1 MGLLDMVCRIGMA
14 LVAGGI
20 IGAEREATHRP
31 AGLRTHMLVALGA
44 ALVMMLG
51 DYAFTVYQG
60 RASVDPTRLGAQ
72 VVSGIGFLGAGTI
85 MREGL
90 TIRGLTTAASLWAVA
105 CVGLAAG
112 AGFYQGAALGTLMIL
127 VTLYVLER
135 IQERVMRNRPSLLS
149 IVVSCRDTSQILVE
163 VTGLATQYRAEI
175 NDFSVDRTDEG
186 YKLTFKLRL
195 APGRDRGRESAELLA
210 ALSGVPGIQHLDTQC
225 L

>member
-1 MGLLDMVCRIGMA
+1 MGMLTIVCRIGMA
-14 LVAGGI
+14 LLAGGV

-51 DYAFTVYQG
+51 DYAFVVYQG
-60 RASVDPTRLGAQ
+60 RAAVDPTRLGAQ

-90 TIRGLTTAASLWAVA
+90 TVRGLTTAASLWAVA

-112 AGFYQGAALGTLMIL
+112 AGFYAGAILGTLMIL

-135 IQERVMRNRPSLLS
+135 IQERVMRNRSSLLS
-149 IVVSCRDTSQILVE
+149 IVVCCRDASQMLVKITE
-163 VTGLATQYRAEI
+163 LTAQHNAEI

-186 YKLTFKLRL
+186 YKLIFKVRL
-195 APGRDRGRESAELLA
+195 APGRGRGQAGTALLT
-210 ALSGVPGIQHLDTQC
+210 ALSDMPDIRHLDTQY

>member
-1 MGLLDMVCRIGMA
+1 MGLLTIVCRIGMA
-14 LVAGGI
+14 LLAGGV
-20 IGAEREATHRP
+20 IGAEREAMHRP

-51 DYAFTVYQG
+51 DYAFEMYQG
-60 RASVDPTRLGAQ
+60 RASIDPTRMGAQ

-90 TIRGLTTAASLWAVA
+90 TVRGLTTAASLWAVA

-112 AGFYQGAALGTLMIL
+112 AGFYAGAILSTLMIL

-135 IQERVMRNRPSLLS
+135 IQKHVMRNRSSLLS
-149 IVVSCRDTSQILVE
+149 IVVCCRDASQILVE
-163 VTGLATQYRAEI
+163 VTELASMHDAEV
-175 NDFSVDRTDEG
+175 NDFSVDRLEEG

-195 APGRDRGRESAELLA
+195 APGHNHGHRNAELLT
-210 ALSGVPGIQHLDTQC
+210 ALADMTDIEHLDTRRI
-225 L
+225 